1 MIRIKLKY
9 LTFFI
14 VVALFTSCKVSFTGA
29 SISPDAKTVS
39 VAFFQNNAPII
50 QPTLSQAFTED
61 LRDIMISQTTLSL
74 IPNNGDLSFEG
85 AIIDYRVSPVAIQ
98 ADVASSNRLTI
109 TVHVIFTNQKDATK
123 DFDSNFTR
131 FVDFPSSQNLT
142 SIEAE
147 LIKQIN
153 QQLIQDIFNKAVIN
167 W

>member
-1 MIRIKLKY
+1 MTLIS
-9 LTFFI
+9 
-14 VVALFTSCKVSFTGA
+14 SCKVSFTGA
-29 SISPDAKTVS
+29 SIPPDAKTVS
-39 VAFFQNNAPII
+39 VSFFQNNAPLI

-85 AIIDYRVSPVAIQ
+85 TITDYRVSPVAIQ
-98 ADVASSNRLTI
+98 ADVATSNRLSI
-109 TVHVIFTNQKDATK
+109 TVNVIFTNQKDPTK

-147 LIKQIN
+147 LIRQIN

>member
-1 MIRIKLKY
+1 MRINLKY
-9 LTFFI
+9 WGII
-14 VVALFTSCKVSFTGA
+14 VLIFALITSCKVSFTGA
-29 SISPDAKTVS
+29 SIPPDAKTVS
-39 VAFFQNNAPII
+39 VSFFQNNAPII
-50 QPTLSQAFTED
+50 QPTLSQSFTED

-85 AIIDYRVSPVAIQ
+85 TITDYRVSPVAIQ
-98 ADVASSNRLTI
+98 ADVASSNRLSI
-109 TVHVIFTNQKDATK
+109 TVNVIFTNQKDPTK

-147 LIKQIN
+147 LIRQIN